1 MTEVKENS
9 LIVELRTF
17 AEIIGEEGRQAEF
30 YNQMLKDAKP
40 IEVVRLSEVFTDT
53 EIKAIKRF
61 VNPKV
66 KECYRNATLFSH
78 IYPEVKYV
86 EGKMTVCGT
95 FGIEHAWNKVGDKYV
110 DITMELVLDRDPT
123 KEEYMALGEYDQ
135 ETVVS
140 ICSEVG
146 FYGSVYPILYNKQ
159 KSEK

>member
-1 MTEVKENS
+1 MIATKENS
-9 LIVELRTF
+9 LIVELRTL

-30 YNQMLKDAKP
+30 YRQMLKDAKP

-53 EIKAIKRF
+53 EIKSIKKF

-86 EGKMTVCGT
+86 EGKMTCCGA

-110 DITMELVLDRDPT
+110 DITMELALKRDPT

-146 FYGSVYPILYNKQ
+146 FYGSVYSILYNKQ

>member
-17 AEIIGEEGRQAEF
+17 AKLIGEEGRQAEF
-30 YNQMLKDAKP
+30 YRQMLQDAKP
-40 IEVVRLSEVFTDT
+40 IEITRLSEVFTAD

-61 VNPKV
+61 VNPKP
-66 KECYRNATLFSH
+66 KECFRNATLFAH

-86 EGKMTVCGT
+86 EGKFTVCGT
-95 FGIEHAWNKVGDKYV
+95 FGTEHAWNKVGDKYV
-110 DITMELVLDRDPT
+110 DITMELALDRDPT